1 MKIKKFTTIN
11 MHGYLNLNVDFNDDL
26 TFLTGINGSGKTS
39 IVRGIVSLLKPSFKD
54 LFNTKYDLIKV
65 ELEYKNKQ
73 ISIYS
78 KKRNG
83 KIFLGCEG
91 CDLKKNEVEVDISN
105 FSKRAEVL
113 LNKDFIEEYEEERYR
128 EEFLNKKSQQLI
140 RCISNL
146 PKPLTLGIERRVSE
160 LLPENIQ
167 RKLSPFSPSRY
178 RRYGRDL
185 LETFFGYIPQLSL
198 ENAIKLAEEKYNE
211 TQNEQKKYTEELRN
225 NLVTQSVTIGKRDM
239 DILEMKEKVN
249 NTNITEII
257 DTITKLAGL
266 EDKKIKTDLTKIYNK
281 LQDYSKKLPDNR
293 EISFDG
299 KDKKNRGILLD
310 FILDQSQLD
319 RILTVFDFVKI
330 YNEKTRLINIP
341 IDIYINTI
349 NEFLKDSNKNIYFD
363 KSGKLRV
370 RIKNIK
376 DKSPSELASGEIQ
389 ILTILT
395 QIAFN
400 KDLNRANIFIIDEPE
415 LSLHIKWQEIFVKTI
430 MKLKPKLQM
439 IVATHS
445 PPIFSNYLD
454 KCISLN

>member
-11 MHGYLNLNVDFNDDL
+11 MYGYLNLNVDFNDDL

-54 LFNTKYDLIKV
+54 LINIKYDLIKV
-65 ELEYKNKQ
+65 ELEYNNKQ

-78 KKRNG
+78 KKNNG
-83 KIFLGCEG
+83 KIFLSCEG
-91 CDLKKNEVEVDISN
+91 CDLKKNEIDISN
-105 FSKRAEVL
+105 FSKRAKIPL
-113 LNKDFIEEYEEERYR
+113 SKDFIEEYEEEHYG
-128 EEFLNKKSQQLI
+128 EEFLNKNGQQLI
-140 RCISNL
+140 RFISNL

-167 RKLSPFSPSRY
+167 RKLLPVSLSRY
-178 RRYGRDL
+178 RRYNRDP

-198 ENAIKLAEEKYNE
+198 DNAIRLAEEKYNE
-211 TQNEQKKYTEELRN
+211 IQNKQKKYTEELRN
-225 NLVTQSVTIGKRDM
+225 NLVTQSVTIRKRNM
-239 DILEMKEKVN
+239 DILVMKEKVK
-249 NTNITEII
+249 NTNIIEII
-257 DTITKLAGL
+257 NTITKLAGL
-266 EDKKIKTDLTKIYNK
+266 EDEKIKKDLTKIYNK
-281 LQDYSKKLPDNR
+281 LQDYSKKLPDKR
-293 EISFDG
+293 EIQFD
-299 KDKKNRGILLD
+299 DKNKKYMQTLFKFL
-310 FILDQSQLD
+310 LDQSQLD
-319 RILTVFDFVKI
+319 RILTVFDFVKK

-341 IDIYINTI
+341 IDIYIHTI
-349 NEFLKDSNKNIYFD
+349 NEFLKDSNKSIYFD
-363 KSGKLRV
+363 KRGNLRV
-370 RIKNIK
+370 KIKNIK

-389 ILTILT
+389 IITILT

-430 MKLKPKLQM
+430 IRLKPKLQM

-445 PPIFSNYLD
+445 PPIFSNYLE